1 MIITVVQRYR
11 PSCEVCGR
19 VSRDVG
25 EAGEAAPPIC
35 RLMAN
40 NVYQDD
46 EDGSGGDEDDGNNDN
61 EDFGKD
67 KDGEDDDYEEDN
79 GDDDDLDQDD
89 FLDNISS
96 YRYQPFPNI
105 SSILTSISATF
116 EKLLSS
122 ARVT

>member
-25 EAGEAAPPIC
+25 KAGEAAPPIC

-46 EDGSGGDEDDGNNDN
+46 DDGGGDEDDCNND
-61 EDFGKD
+61 EDNCGKD
-67 KDGEDDDYEEDN
+67 KDG
-79 GDDDDLDQDD
+79 
-89 FLDNISS
+89 
-96 YRYQPFPNI
+96 
-105 SSILTSISATF
+105 
-116 EKLLSS
+116 
-122 ARVT
+122 